1 MIWHLRVTRIEAI
14 FIVVSVVGKQET
26 INATQSTIENQNKVI
41 VREITEFNKDT
52 LLVQYF

>member
-26 INATQSTIENQNKVI
+26 INATQSTIEN
-41 VREITEFNKDT
+41 
-52 LLVQYF
+52 